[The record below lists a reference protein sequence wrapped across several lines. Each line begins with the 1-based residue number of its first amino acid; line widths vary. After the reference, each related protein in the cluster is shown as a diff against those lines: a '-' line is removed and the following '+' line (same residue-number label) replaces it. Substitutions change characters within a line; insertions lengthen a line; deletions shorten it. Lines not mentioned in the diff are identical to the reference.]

1 MGVSGSLQVK
11 DGKYYAVL
19 SLRTNELTKKEKS
32 NTEPNGFQQVLKSK
46 GIKSGQRNFSMKSA
60 VSIQNAMWTTAICI
74 LPIIWLSGL
83 MKLSRKSG
91 RIHTEAIRE
100 MWETILCR
108 TFIRGE

>member
-19 SLRTNELTKKEKS
+19 SLRTNELTKKGKIKYRTKWIS
-32 NTEPNGFQQVLKSK
+32 TGFEVK
-46 GIKSGQRNFSMKSA
+46 GNKKRAMKSA
-60 VSIQNAMWTTAICI
+60 ASIQNAMWTTAICI

-108 TFIRGE
+108 TFIREE

>member
-19 SLRTNELTKKEKS
+19 SLRTNELTKKGKIKYRTKWISTGFEVKGNKKRAKEFLNEKCREYS
-32 NTEPNGFQQVLKSK
+32 KRNVDYCDMYFADYMVEWLDEIEPEIRL
-46 GIKSGQRNFSMKSA
+46 
-60 VSIQNAMWTTAICI
+60 
-74 LPIIWLSGL
+74 
-83 MKLSRKSG
+83 
-91 RIHTEAIRE
+91 IHTEAIRE

>member
-19 SLRTNELTKKEKS
+19 SLRTNELTKKGKIKYRTKWISTGFEVKGNKKRAKEFLNEKCR
-32 NTEPNGFQQVLKSK
+32 EYSK
-46 GIKSGQRNFSMKSA
+46 RNVDYCDMYFADYM
-60 VSIQNAMWTTAICI
+60 
-74 LPIIWLSGL
+74 

-108 TFIRGE
+108 TFIREE